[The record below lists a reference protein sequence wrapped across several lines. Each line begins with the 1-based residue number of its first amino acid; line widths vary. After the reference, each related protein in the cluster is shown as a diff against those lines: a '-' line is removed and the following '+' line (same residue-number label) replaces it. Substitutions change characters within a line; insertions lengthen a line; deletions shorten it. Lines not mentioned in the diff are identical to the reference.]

1 MGIVMKVTIFKNAT
15 MMEVG
20 DIQNIRYFL
29 QITFNLGDC
38 CLPVIDSTFCSECI
52 CHEDGTRH
60 PDGQGNILGTTSITQ
75 PTETFVYQT
84 CFFSSYNGDGQC
96 DETNNNPDCN
106 YDDG

>member
-1 MGIVMKVTIFKNAT
+1 MAMDIVMKVTIFKNAT

-52 CHEDGTRH
+52 CHEDGIRH
-60 PDGQGNILGTTSITQ
+60 PDNQGNIGTTSITQ
-75 PTETFVYQT
+75 STETYVYGT
-84 CFFSSYNGDGQC
+84 CFFKSFSVSSM
-96 DETNNNPDCN
+96 
-106 YDDG
+106 